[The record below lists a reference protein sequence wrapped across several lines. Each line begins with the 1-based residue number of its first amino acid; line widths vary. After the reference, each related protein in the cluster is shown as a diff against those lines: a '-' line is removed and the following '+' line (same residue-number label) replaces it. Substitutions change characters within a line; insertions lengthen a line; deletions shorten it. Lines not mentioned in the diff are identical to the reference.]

1 MHSAYFAGISCWHI
15 SEKNTIW
22 IHICHYPPLYTDM
35 EHEKID
41 RRSRGINS
49 ENTVR
54 EKGTR
59 TRASIIS
66 YFNGEDFEGKI
77 HSNVNTYAAFISVVT
92 DSGVS
97 GFEAKRRKSRKVLR
111 RELGNA
117 FREAGFVDS
126 EGKLSIPG
134 RDSYDEIPSSIGPLM
149 PAILAIL
156 EIEHGINS
164 TEAVRKYR
172 PDSLELILPDD
183 EKPKLDTQVK
193 KDWEEITRNTTGCD
207 PDAEAYVYV
216 LKLKRTSD
224 SSLWFYV
231 GKSEGQFSG
240 LLSRIRSHTRKF
252 NQSRV
257 VTHNGKDVLLGDY
270 NFSIQPPGTTHQVID
285 IDRIVPISES
295 ELSAFDDSD
304 LESCYIVETER
315 RTAYEVALD
324 HDTTN
329 ILGGK

>member
-1 MHSAYFAGISCWHI
+1 MNHEEI
-15 SEKNTIW
+15 
-22 IHICHYPPLYTDM
+22 
-35 EHEKID
+35 EH
-41 RRSRGINS
+41 RSREINS

-54 EKGTR
+54 QKGTR

-77 HSNVNTYAAFISVVT
+77 HSNANTYAAFISVVT

-97 GFEAKRRKSRKVLR
+97 EFEDKRQKSPKSLR
-111 RELGNA
+111 RELGDA

-134 RDSYDEIPSSIGPLM
+134 RDSYDEVPSSIGPLM

-156 EIEHGINS
+156 EIEHGIDT
-164 TEAVRKYR
+164 TEAVRQYR
-172 PDSLELILPDD
+172 PDSLELISPDD
-183 EKPKLDTQVK
+183 EEPKPDTRVK
-193 KDWEEITRNTTGCD
+193 KDWEEITRNTSGCD

-216 LKLKRTSD
+216 LELKRTSD
-224 SSLWFYV
+224 SSQWFYV
-231 GKSEGQFSG
+231 GKSEAQLSG
-240 LLSRIRSHTRKF
+240 LLSRIRSHAKKF

-257 VTHNGKDVLLGDY
+257 VTHNGRDVLLGDY
-270 NFSIQPPGTTHQVID
+270 NFSIQPPGTTHQVVGIE
-285 IDRIVPISES
+285 RIVSISES
-295 ELSAFDDSD
+295 ELSDFDDSD
-304 LESCYIVETER
+304 LESCYIIEIER